1 MNKIFNSL
9 VEHYDSTRYE
19 VGKVFG
25 LDNVFHITE
34 KREDGQHIEVLVGC
48 NEESGQI
55 EVECNVNGDIVSHM
69 EFNRFR
75 HSVNDVVNLVMRY
88 VKWGFHVAS
97 YVK

>member
-19 VGKVFG
+19 VGKVFD

-48 NEESGQI
+48 NEETGQI
-55 EVECNVNGDIVSHM
+55 EVECNVNGKIVSHM
-69 EFNRFR
+69 EFNRLR
-75 HSVNDVVNLVMRY
+75 LSVDDVLNLVMRY

-97 YVK
+97 FVK

>member
-1 MNKIFNSL
+1 MEKIFNSL
-9 VEHYDSTRYE
+9 VEHYVSTRYE

-55 EVECNVNGDIVSHM
+55 EVECNVNGEIVSHM

-75 HSVNDVVNLVMRY
+75 HSVDDVLNLVMRY
-88 VKWGFHVAS
+88 VKWGFYVAS
-97 YVK
+97 FVK